1 MRGVQVSLRT
11 EDWLVSEEPSDRAAA
26 RESVDL
32 DIEGFD
38 TFFRSI
44 GNEPL
49 TRPEKAII
57 KTYLAWKLGLVKKP
71 SSD

>member
-11 EDWLVSEEPSDRAAA
+11 EDWLVTEEPADRVSAE
-26 RESVDL
+26 ESVNT
-32 DIEGFD
+32 DIQSFND
-38 TFFRSI
+38 FFQGL